1 MSPRSRTWAR
11 FSKILPKTENRFLR
25 RTATTVA
32 LALVLPLVP
41 VFTLMTSPA
50 NASASLT
57 SANAADPAFKV
68 LVFSKTSGF
77 RHDSIPEGIAAVQ
90 KLGLENNFAVD
101 TTEDSAQFTD
111 ANLAQYQAV
120 IFMSTTGDP
129 VTTPDQKAAFERYI
143 QNGGGFAGIHAAS
156 DSGYN
161 WEWYGKLVGAY
172 FKSHPA
178 TQQAKVVTEDLA
190 HPSTSH
196 LPTSWTRVDEWYDF
210 QANPRTSVHVLQ
222 SMDQKSYTGSTQGI
236 DHPISWCQDY
246 DGGRSW
252 YTGLGHTK
260 ESFAEP
266 NFTKMLLGGIKTAA
280 GAEKADCSAS
290 QSGSFDKVTLDDNTA
305 NPMMTDIAKDGRVF
319 YIDRLGDVKII
330 KTTGSTVTA
339 GHLNVFTANES
350 GLLGLALDPDFDTN
364 KWLYLYYSPTGQNV
378 DRLSRF
384 TVNGDALDFSS
395 EKVVLDVPVQRAECC
410 HHGGGMLMDH
420 KTGDLWLGTGDNTN
434 PFASDGYTP
443 TDEQA
448 GRSSWDAQRTS
459 GNTNDLSG
467 KLLRITPQDD
477 GTYTVPAGNLFP
489 AGTDKT
495 KPEIYGMGFRNP
507 FRIGL
512 DPKTGHVMVADYGP
526 DAGAASATRGPRGTV
541 EWNLVS
547 KPGNYGWPF
556 CVGDNTP
563 YIDYNFAT
571 KASGAAYN
579 CAAPVNDSPNNTGLT
594 NLPPMIPAAIPYTG
608 ATNPNSF
615 PELNGGAP
623 MAGPVYRY
631 DADLESP
638 VKWPAYWD
646 GKAIFGEWNTN
657 KMFSFQLNEA
667 GDTQIKINQILS
679 SLSFKRPMDIKF
691 GPDGALYLIE
701 WGSGFGGDN
710 ADSGI
715 YRIEYAKGTR
725 PPVARITAD
734 KTDGPAPLT
743 VQFSSQGS
751 SDPDGKP
758 ITYAWD
764 FDGDGTTDS
773 TAANPSH
780 TYTEAGQYSAVLT
793 VSNADGLSGTANLP
807 ITAGNTRPVVT
818 FELPPNGAFFEFG
831 DQVNYKI
838 AVTDA
843 EDGTVD
849 CDDVK
854 IQAYLGHDSH
864 GHPLDQHE
872 GCEGTIQTL
881 SDSGHGIDDNLF
893 YILEAT
899 YADKGGSGGG
909 QSLTGRAEVILQPKR
924 KQAEH
929 FSSTGRVAGGVGTDA
944 PGVQTETGADPQGGA
959 QNIGFTNDGDYW
971 AYTPINLGGISQ
983 VRFRVSSGGAG
994 GTVQIKAG
1002 NADTGTLVGS
1012 VDITPTGGWQTYKD
1026 VTVDLTNV
1034 PATTGPLFFIV
1045 RKPASAAND
1054 AYLLNFNWV
1063 DFIGQGATDNQRPT
1077 VTASATPTTG
1087 IAPLK
1092 VDFTSTATDPDN
1104 NTPLTYKWNFG
1115 VNGSPEPATA
1125 NASHTYTAPGT
1136 YTAKVTVTDAKGAST
1151 SKTISIKVD
1160 PPSTACL
1167 TGRSDD
1173 FLGTSLDRDRWT
1185 VVREDQNLKVEDGKL
1200 VLPTSLTEIYG
1211 SGPGNTTN
1219 LVLQPTPQGAW
1230 TATTKV
1236 TLNARDMYQ
1245 QAGLIV
1251 YGDDNNYAKMVLQAR
1266 GTNDHAA
1273 RIFQFIREE
1282 NGTPNEVSQSNT
1294 ANLGDAYPDTVY
1306 VRFMSDGTN
1315 LTAHYS
1321 ADGTT
1326 FTAMPQTKALAG
1338 ISNPRVG
1345 MFALASTGNRPV
1357 VDASFDWFH
1366 ITPDD
1371 TAGNPEP
1378 SDEFNGSSIDTCRW
1392 NAIVRGDSSA
1402 ARVTGGNLEI
1412 DTQTGDIFGTGNT
1425 APKNFILQTAPS
1437 GDWTIETKVDGS
1449 ALNEQYQQGGLIVYT
1464 GDDDYVKLD
1473 YVVDNTAG
1481 SAVSRRIELR
1491 SEVAGVVQEPQPQIG
1506 SLTQGVWHLRLKK
1519 EGTGFKGSYSADGT
1533 AWTEF
1538 AQAVTNTAVGSGK
1551 IGVYTIGTAQ
1561 QASKTVKFDYF
1572 RVNGGGGGT
1581 DDSTAPTTT
1590 ATPDPAQPANGWF
1603 NSLILVTLAGAD
1615 EAQGSGV
1622 DKTEF
1627 QLDNGAWTTY
1637 LEPVVITGDGNHT
1650 LAYRSVDKAGNVEA
1664 TKTLAVKVDA
1674 TAPTTTADFLPVGQG
1689 TVPVTLAA
1697 ADATSGVEKI
1707 EYALDSGDW
1716 TPYTTT
1722 VNVTGAGDHE
1732 LRYRAT
1738 DKAGNVEET
1747 KAATIKIEDGGT
1759 APTILISGVAD
1770 GTEYG
1775 DSQDL
1780 TIAWEVAGTGVK
1792 TVTGKLDGRPFT
1804 SGTVQ
1809 QLHKLALGEH
1819 TLTVTVETES
1829 GGTSE
1834 QTITFKTVT
1843 STDDIS
1849 ALIERFEAAGQ
1860 LTATGAAKLQDKI
1873 SKVMV
1878 SEDKERERD
1887 KKKIVKKLERF
1898 IEAVNDPKIVSNAT
1912 AKATFLRDANALI
1925 VANGGT
1931 PV

>member
-1 MSPRSRTWAR
+1 M
-11 FSKILPKTENRFLR
+11 
-25 RTATTVA
+25 A
-32 LALVLPLVP
+32 LAIVVPLIP
-41 VFTLMTSPA
+41 VFTFLTPPA
-50 NASASLT
+50 NAAGGPASTALAS

-90 KLGLENNFAVD
+90 KLGEENNFAVD

-178 TQQAKVVTEDLA
+178 TQQATVLTEDLA

-210 QANPRTSVHVLQ
+210 QANPRNNVHVLQ

-266 NFTKMLLGGIKTAA
+266 NFLKMLLGGIKTAA

-290 QSGSFDKVTLDDNTA
+290 QSGSFEKVALDDNTA

-339 GHLNVFTANES
+339 GRLNVFTANES
-350 GLLGLALDPDFDTN
+350 GLLGLALDTDFATN
-364 KWLYLYYSPTGQNV
+364 NWLYLFYSPTGQNV

-384 TVNGDALDFSS
+384 TVNGDSLDLSS

-420 KTGDLWLGTGDNTN
+420 KTGDLWLATGDNTN

-443 TDEQA
+443 IDERS
-448 GRSSWDAQRTS
+448 GRSAWDAQRTS

-495 KPEIYGMGFRNP
+495 KPEIYAMGFRNP
-507 FRIGL
+507 FRMGL
-512 DPKTGHVMVADYGP
+512 DPKTGFPMVADYGP
-526 DAGAASATRGPRGTV
+526 DAGSASATRGPRGTV
-541 EWNLVS
+541 EWNLVD

-556 CVGDNTP
+556 CVGANTP

-571 KASGAAYN
+571 STSGSAFN

-594 NLPPMIPAAIPYTG
+594 TLPPAIAASIPYTS

-631 DADLESP
+631 DADLQST

-667 GDTQIKINQILS
+667 GNAQIKINQILS
-679 SLSFKRPMDIKF
+679 AMSFKRPMDIKF

-715 YRIEYAKGTR
+715 YRIEYVKGVR
-725 PPVARITAD
+725 PPVARVSAD

-751 SDPDGKP
+751 NDPDGRP

-773 TAANPSH
+773 TDANPSH
-780 TYTEAGQYSAVLT
+780 TYTQAGQYSAVLT
-793 VSNADGLSGTANLP
+793 VSNPDGLTGTANLP
-807 ITAGNTRPVVT
+807 ITAGNTRPKVT

-838 AVTDA
+838 VVTDA
-843 EDGTVD
+843 EDGTID

-899 YADKGGSGGG
+899 YADKGGAGGA
-909 QSLTGRAEVILQPKR
+909 QSLTGRAEAILQPKR

-929 FSSTGRVAGGVGTDA
+929 FSATGRVADGTGTDT
-944 PGVQTETGADPQGGA
+944 PGVQTETTTDPQGGA

-971 AYTPINLGGISQ
+971 SYTPINLSGISQ

-1012 VDITPTGGWQTYKD
+1012 VDIAPTGGWQTFQD
-1026 VTVDLTNV
+1026 VTVDLTDV
-1034 PATTGPLFFIV
+1034 PTTTGPLFFIV

-1077 VTASATPTTG
+1077 VTVSATPVTG

-1115 VNGSPEPATA
+1115 VNGSPEPTTA
-1125 NASHTYTAPGT
+1125 DASHTYNAPGT
-1136 YTAKVTVTDAKGAST
+1136 YTATVTVTDAKGAST
-1151 SKTISIKVD
+1151 SKTVSIKVD

-1173 FLGTSLDRDRWT
+1173 FLGAELDRDRWS
-1185 VVREDQNLKVEDGKL
+1185 VVREDQNLKVADGKL

-1211 SGPGNTTN
+1211 TGTGTTTN
-1219 LVLQPTPQGAW
+1219 IVLQPMPEGGW

-1236 TLNARDMYQ
+1236 TLNARDAYQ

-1251 YGDDNNYAKMVLQAR
+1251 YGDDDNYAKMVLQAR

-1282 NGTPNEVSQSNT
+1282 NGTPNEVTESNT

-1321 ADGTT
+1321 PDGTT

-1338 ISNPRVG
+1338 ITNPRIG
-1345 MFALASTGNRPV
+1345 LFALASTGNRPV

-1366 ITPDD
+1366 ISPDD
-1371 TAGNPEP
+1371 TASKPEP
-1378 SDEFNGSSIDTCRW
+1378 SDEFDGSSIDTCRW
-1392 NAIVRGDSSA
+1392 DAIVRGDSST

-1412 DTQTGDIFGTGNT
+1412 DTQTGDIFGTGNSD
-1425 APKNFILQTAPS
+1425 PKNFILQTAPS
-1437 GDWTIETKVDGS
+1437 GDWTLETKIDGS
-1449 ALNEQYQQGGLIVYT
+1449 ALNEQYQQGGLIVYA

-1473 YVVDNTAG
+1473 YVMDNAAG

-1491 SEVAGVVQEPQPQIG
+1491 SEVAGTVLNPQPQIG

-1519 EGTGFKGSYSADGT
+1519 EGTGFKGSYSSDGT
-1533 AWTEF
+1533 TWTEF
-1538 AQAVTNTAVGSGK
+1538 SEAVTNTAVGDGK
-1551 IGVYTIGTAQ
+1551 VGVYAIGTSQ

-1572 RVNGGGGGT
+1572 RLNGGGT
-1581 DDSTAPTTT
+1581 ADSTAPVTT
-1590 ATPDPAQPANGWF
+1590 ATPDPAEPANGWF
-1603 NSLILVTLAGAD
+1603 TGLVQVSLAGAD

-1627 QLDNGAWTTY
+1627 QLDGGAWTAY
-1637 LEPVVITGDGNHT
+1637 LEPVVITGDGDHT
-1650 LAYRSVDKAGNVEA
+1650 LAYRSVDKAGNVEEA
-1664 TKTLAVKVDA
+1664 KTLAVKVDA
-1674 TAPTTTADFLPVGQG
+1674 TAPVTTADFLPVGQD

-1697 ADATSGVEKI
+1697 TDATSGVEKI

-1722 VNVTGAGDHE
+1722 VDVTGVGDHE

-1747 KAATIKIEDGGT
+1747 KAATIKIEDG
-1759 APTILISGVAD
+1759 AEPTILISGVAD

-1775 DSQDL
+1775 DSKDL
-1780 TIAWEVAGTGVK
+1780 TIAWEVTGPGVK

-1809 QLHKLALGEH
+1809 PLHTLALGEH
-1819 TLTVTVETES
+1819 TLTVTVETQS
-1829 GGTSE
+1829 GGIHE
-1834 QTITFKTVT
+1834 QSVAFKTVT
-1843 STDDIS
+1843 STKDIS
-1849 ALIERFEAAGQ
+1849 ALIERFKAAGQ
-1860 LTATGAAKLQDKI
+1860 LSAKSAKKLQDKI
-1873 SKVMV
+1873 CKVMRA
-1878 SEDKERERD
+1878 EDKKHGPGHGHGPD
-1887 KKKIVKKLERF
+1887 KKKVVKELEHF
-1898 IEAVNDPKIVSNAT
+1898 IKEVKDRKVVSDPTV
-1912 AKATFLRDANALI
+1912 KATLLRDANALI
-1925 VANGGT
+1925 VAYGGK